1 MRKSRAPHPDPL
13 PAIEIGYS
21 RFRHI
26 WCRSRVNPT
35 SDAGRGR
42 RGAVLYTTAYHCLPI
57 EVRLMTRLWF
67 AALALSAISMVSA
80 APAAEWPT
88 RPSRVVAQSTPG
100 GAADTFARLL
110 AEYLPPRLH
119 QPVIVDNRAGGGG
132 LIGAAAAA
140 HAEPDGYT
148 LVTASIAYHAIA
160 PAVSPNPGFDPIRD
174 FTHIAFLGGPPNVF
188 VVHPALGVRSL
199 KELIALARS
208 GRAIDYVSPGVG
220 TLGHLLVESFAQ
232 KAGIAVQHIPHKGSS
247 QAMMDLVAGNVMIG
261 AMTWS
266 SAAGQVRAGAVVPI
280 VVSSSARIAEL
291 ADVPTLRE
299 EGFDDLVAVTWYA
312 LSGPAGLP
320 DDVVQKLNR
329 AVNAAWATPALRGRL
344 ADDAIMAAPMSPPA
358 VTMFVTTE
366 LRKLFA
372 IASRMLLSP

>member
-1 MRKSRAPHPDPL
+1 
-13 PAIEIGYS
+13 
-21 RFRHI
+21 
-26 WCRSRVNPT
+26 
-35 SDAGRGR
+35 
-42 RGAVLYTTAYHCLPI
+42 
-57 EVRLMTRLWF
+57 MTRRWF

-88 RPSRVVAQSTPG
+88 RPIRIIAPSTPG

-199 KELIALARS
+199 KELVALARS

-266 SAAGQVRAGAVVPI
+266 SAAGQVRAGTVVPI

-320 DDVVQKLNR
+320 DGVVQKLNR
-329 AVNAAWATPALRGRL
+329 AVNAAWATPALRARL
-344 ADDAIMAAPMSPPA
+344 ADDAIMAEPMSPQA
-358 VTMFVTTE
+358 VTMFVTNE
-366 LRKLFA
+366 VRKWGP
-372 IASRMLLSP
+372 IAKRVVASP

>member
-1 MRKSRAPHPDPL
+1 MRKLWYATL
-13 PAIEIGYS
+13 A
-21 RFRHI
+21 FA
-26 WCRSRVNPT
+26 VVTAT
-35 SDAGRGR
+35 S
-42 RGAVLYTTAYHCLPI
+42 T
-57 EVRLMTRLWF
+57 
-67 AALALSAISMVSA
+67 

-88 RPSRVVAQSTPG
+88 RPIRIIAPSTPG

-208 GRAIDYVSPGVG
+208 GRPIDYVSPGVG

-266 SAAGQVRAGAVVPI
+266 SAAGQVRAGTVVPI
-280 VVSSSARIAEL
+280 VVSSPARIAEL

-320 DDVVQKLNR
+320 DDIVQKLNR
-329 AVNAAWATPALRGRL
+329 AVNAAWATPALRARL
-344 ADDAIMAAPMSPPA
+344 ADDAIMAEPMSPQA
-358 VTMFVTTE
+358 VTMFVTNE
-366 LRKLFA
+366 VRKWA
-372 IASRMLLSP
+372 PIAKRVVASP

>member
-1 MRKSRAPHPDPL
+1 
-13 PAIEIGYS
+13 
-21 RFRHI
+21 
-26 WCRSRVNPT
+26 
-35 SDAGRGR
+35 
-42 RGAVLYTTAYHCLPI
+42 
-57 EVRLMTRLWF
+57 MTRRWF
-67 AALALSAISMVSA
+67 VALALLASSIAST
-80 APAAEWPT
+80 APAAEWPN
-88 RPSRVVAQSTPG
+88 RPIRIVAPSTPG

-110 AEYLPPRLH
+110 AEFLPPLLH
-119 QPVIVDNRAGGGG
+119 QPLIVDNRAGGGG

-188 VVHPALGVRSL
+188 VVHPALGVHSL

-208 GRAIDYVSPGVG
+208 GRPIDYVSPGVG

-261 AMTWS
+261 SMTWS
-266 SAAGQVRAGAVVPI
+266 SAAGQVRAGTVVPI

-291 ADVPTLRE
+291 PDVPTLRE

-329 AVNAAWATPALRGRL
+329 AVNAAWATPALRWRL
-344 ADDAIMAAPMSPPA
+344 ADDAITAEPMSPQA
-358 VTMFVTTE
+358 VTLFVANE
-366 LRKLFA
+366 VRKWGP
-372 IASRMLLSP
+372 IAKRVVANP

>member
-1 MRKSRAPHPDPL
+1 
-13 PAIEIGYS
+13 
-21 RFRHI
+21 
-26 WCRSRVNPT
+26 
-35 SDAGRGR
+35 
-42 RGAVLYTTAYHCLPI
+42 
-57 EVRLMTRLWF
+57 MTRRWF
-67 AALALSAISMVSA
+67 AAVALLAVSMVST

-88 RPSRVVAQSTPG
+88 RPIRIIAPSTPG

-208 GRAIDYVSPGVG
+208 GRPIDYVSPGIG

-266 SAAGQVRAGAVVPI
+266 SAAGQVRAGTVVPI

-329 AVNAAWATPALRGRL
+329 AVNAAWATPALRRRL
-344 ADDAIMAAPMSPPA
+344 ADDAITAEPMSPQA
-358 VTMFVTTE
+358 VTMFVTNE
-366 LRKLFA
+366 VRKWGP
-372 IASRMLLSP
+372 IAKRVVASP